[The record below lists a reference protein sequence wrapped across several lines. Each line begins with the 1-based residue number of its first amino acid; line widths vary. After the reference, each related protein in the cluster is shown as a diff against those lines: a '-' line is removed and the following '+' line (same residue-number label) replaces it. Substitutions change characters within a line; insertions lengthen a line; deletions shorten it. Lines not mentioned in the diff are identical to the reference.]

1 MRNKYLILMVI
12 LMIAFTINLTAQN
25 RFNECSAVF
34 LNQKMIVDD
43 YSPAGKCVIDANA
56 TGQLTVST
64 AVYENDTWR
73 AVEKISFKI
82 TIRDS
87 KTKTLFSYSDATYEE
102 IDIKKV
108 LAKCQKGDYIL
119 ISLVKD
125 LYALPHNEILV
136 N

>member
-1 MRNKYLILMVI
+1 MKNKYLILMAI

-25 RFNECSAVF
+25 RFNECSAAF

-64 AVYENDTWR
+64 AIYENDKWR

-82 TIRDS
+82 TIRDG

-102 IDIKKV
+102 VDIKKV
-108 LAKCQKGDYIL
+108 LEKCQKGDYIL

-125 LYALPHNEILV
+125 LYALPHNEVLV

>member
-1 MRNKYLILMVI
+1 MKNKYLTLIAI
-12 LMIAFTINLTAQN
+12 LMIAFTINIKAQN
-25 RFNECSAVF
+25 RFNECSAAF

-43 YSPAGKCVIDANA
+43 YSPKGKCVIDTNA

-64 AVYENDTWR
+64 AIYENDTWR

-87 KTKTLFSYSDATYEE
+87 KTKTLFSFSDATYEE
-102 IDIKKV
+102 VDIKKV

-125 LYALPHNEILV
+125 LYALPHNEVLV

>member
-1 MRNKYLILMVI
+1 MKNKYLILMAI
-12 LMIAFTINLTAQN
+12 LMIAFTINIKAQN
-25 RFNECSAVF
+25 RFNECSAAF

-43 YSPAGKCVIDANA
+43 YSPKGKCVIDANA

-82 TIRDS
+82 TIRDN
-87 KTKTLFSYSDATYEE
+87 KTKTLFSFSDATYED

-125 LYALPHNEILV
+125 LYALPHNEVLV